1 MDNLERL
8 PGKGIDGS
16 SQSLEKAGR
25 SHLSEMNMDSCAV
38 TCYVAGGL
46 WWAHHTGLC
55 QAKQQ
60 VGHITPTPHTCA
72 EKYQCMICTPAV
84 CTNWCYIE
92 AGIRVVMNSCT
103 EGQQILVTERVV

>member
-1 MDNLERL
+1 M
-8 PGKGIDGS
+8 
-16 SQSLEKAGR
+16 QSPARCLQ
-25 SHLSEMNMDSCAV
+25 
-38 TCYVAGGL
+38 L

-84 CTNWCYIE
+84 CTSWCYIE

-103 EGQQILVTERVV
+103 EGQQILVTERVVETTRLVSLSWSMERFL